1 MSDQQSSKR
10 ILSGMQTSG
19 DLHIGNYLG
28 AIKQWIEKQA
38 QMNEG
43 DEFLFMLA
51 DLHAITVAYDPKK
64 LQESRLDVTAWYLAC
79 GIDPKKVS
87 LFAQSDNPDHSYL
100 AWIFNCI
107 TPMGWLE
114 RMTQFKDKSQNQE
127 RASAGLFSY
136 PTLMAA
142 DILLYDA
149 DEVPVG
155 DDQKQHVELT
165 RDIVQRFNTLFGD
178 VLTSP
183 KFVSQQNFTRIMSLQ
198 DAGKKMS
205 KSDPQQGG
213 VIRLCDSPDEIVK
226 KIKRAVTDSGDSV
239 NYDPIQKPAISNLL
253 ALLCGVTGESTE
265 ALSEKYN
272 TSGYGDFKN
281 DVAEAVVAFLKPV
294 QARHAE
300 ISADRSYI
308 DSVLDAGAKR
318 SQQISNAKLKHVK
331 DVTGISR

>member
-1 MSDQQSSKR
+1 MANSKR

-28 AIKQWIEKQA
+28 AIKQWVQKQDE
-38 QMNEG
+38 MDEG
-43 DEFLFMLA
+43 DESLFMIA
-51 DLHAITVAYDPKK
+51 DLHAITVAYDPRL
-64 LQESRLDVTAWYLAC
+64 LQQYRLDVPAWYIAC
-79 GIDPKKVS
+79 GINPEKVS
-87 LFAQSDNPDHSYL
+87 IFAQSDNPDHSYL

-114 RMTQFKDKSQNQE
+114 RMTQFKDKNQKQE

-165 RDIVQRFNTLFGD
+165 RDIVQRFNTLFGE
-178 VLTSP
+178 VLKSP
-183 KFVSQQNFTRIMSLQ
+183 KFVSQQQFTRIMSLQ
-198 DAGKKMS
+198 DAAKKMS

-213 VIRLCDSPDEIVK
+213 VIRLADSPDEIVK

-239 NYDPIQKPAISNLL
+239 SYDPIEKPAISNLL
-253 ALLCGVTGESTE
+253 ALMSGVTGESVE
-265 ALSEKYN
+265 ALSDKYS

-281 DVAEAVVAFLKPV
+281 DVAEAVVAFVKPI
-294 QARHAE
+294 QARHGE
-300 ISADRSYI
+300 IIADRAYL
-308 DSVLDAGAKR
+308 DSVLDAGAEKAR
-318 SQQISNAKLKHVK
+318 EISSVKVKQVK
-331 DVTGISR
+331 DAIGMSR

>member
-1 MSDQQSSKR
+1 MADSKR

-28 AIKQWIEKQA
+28 AIKQWVQKQDDMA
-38 QMNEG
+38 AG

-64 LQESRLDVTAWYLAC
+64 LQEYRREVPAWYIAC
-79 GIDPKKVS
+79 GVDPKKVS
-87 LFAQSDNPDHSYL
+87 IFAQSDNADHSYL

-114 RMTQFKDKSQNQE
+114 RMTQFKDKSQKQE

-165 RDIVQRFNTLFGD
+165 RDIVARFNTLFGD
-178 VLTSP
+178 VLKSP
-183 KFVSQQNFTRIMSLQ
+183 KFVSQQQFTRIMSLQ
-198 DAGKKMS
+198 DATKKMS
-205 KSDPQQGG
+205 KSDVQQGG
-213 VIRLCDSPDEIVK
+213 VIRLKDAPDEIVK

-239 NYDPIQKPAISNLL
+239 SYDPIQKPAISNLL
-253 ALLCGVTGESTE
+253 ALMSGVTGESIE
-265 ALSEKYN
+265 AVSEKYS

-281 DVAEAVVAFLKPV
+281 DVAEAVVGFLKPI

-300 ISADRSYI
+300 VMADRAYL
-308 DSVLDAGAKR
+308 DSVLDAGAEKAR
-318 SQQISNAKLKHVK
+318 EISHVKLKHIK
-331 DVTGISR
+331 DAIGMSR